1 MLSSC
6 ICTIIAQLS
15 SSVNHWRDLLSGSL
29 QKKKNH
35 RFFSI
40 NHKSRAFGGGRKPRK
55 QVKEIELLINKG
67 TREDQSEDGAFK
79 EKSELMRTWK
89 GKGVKGIQQGLQF
102 LKLGCF

>member
-1 MLSSC
+1 MERFTLWFF
-6 ICTIIAQLS
+6 TK
-15 SSVNHWRDLLSGSL
+15 
-29 QKKKNH
+29 KKKNH